1 MSGGKYNSRTFRRY
15 YTGACDYK
23 LHQVIFRDAE
33 SDAVIVRCPGISTR
47 DTCHASIYEYR
58 LPTRSYEQRAA
69 RNLQHSAGQRNTDL
83 RSRFYTIHAA
93 GLGNYLTRKLH
104 ICGFSRCCC
113 ITYTSFA
120 QCIYC
125 ICMSGIFGRRLE
137 LSVATEYSAR
147 YNHICIMQLTIHIEK
162 LTLAAVCRRGELICY
177 VLYDL
182 GIQNLTGVLPL
193 IGCRLDEV
201 TISVQGFALFLRECM
216 CLFIQWCDYRYR
228 ILLGLGCKNLIC
240 ELNKLCNRLSAV
252 EADSAVCEVG
262 ICLQLSGKCETC
274 LLTHAGY
281 GMEQTYILILGD
293 NCIEHRCGLDD
304 RIRRLFD
311 SDAGWCICKLS
322 RSISINSL
330 TAFRQLHV
338 TNVCEPGVAER
349 SEHIYRLDVHHVTS
363 LYFALIEERRDQYK
377 LLLELE
383 HRHAQCLCVL
393 VILLDKLKCDTIVR
407 EVRELIYDNGICQY
421 AELLLEC
428 RLRILGCLFVHSL
441 LNNEFSH

>member
-1 MSGGKYNSRTFRRY
+1 MSRGKYNSRTFRRY

-23 LHQVIFRDAE
+23 LHQVIFSNTK
-33 SDAVIVRCPGISTR
+33 SDTVIVRCPGISTC

-58 LPTRSYEQRAA
+58 LPARSYKQRAA
-69 RNLQHSAGQRNTDL
+69 RDLEYSAGQRNTDL
-83 RSRFYTIHAA
+83 RSCFYTIHAA
-93 GLGNYLTRKLH
+93 GLCNYLARQLH
-104 ICGFSRCCC
+104 VCGFSGCYC
-113 ITYTSFA
+113 IPHTSFA

-125 ICMSGIFGRRLE
+125 ICMSCIVGRRLE

-147 YNHICIMQLTIHIEK
+147 YNHICIMQLTIYIEK
-162 LTLAAVCRRGELICY
+162 LALAAVRRRGELICY

-182 GIQNLTGVLPL
+182 GIKNLARVLPL
-193 IGCRLDEV
+193 IGCRLNEV
-201 TISVQGFALFLRECM
+201 TISVQSFALLLRERM
-216 CLFIQWCDYRYR
+216 CLFIQRCDYRYR
-228 ILLGLGCKNLIC
+228 ILLRLVYKNLIC
-240 ELNKLCNRLSAV
+240 KLNKLCNGLSAI
-252 EADSAVCEVG
+252 ETDSAVYKVC
-262 ICLQLSGKCETC
+262 IRLQLSGKRETC
-274 LLTHAGY
+274 LLTHASY
-281 GMEQTYILILGD
+281 GMKQACILILGY
-293 NCIEHRCGLDD
+293 NCIEHRCRLDD
-304 RIRRLFD
+304 RICRFFD
-311 SDAGWCICKLS
+311 PDAGWRVCKLS

-338 TNVCEPGVAER
+338 TNVCKPGVTER
-349 SEHIYRLDVHHVTS
+349 SEHIYRLNVHHVTS
-363 LYFALIEERRDQYK
+363 LYLAFIEERRDQYK

-421 AELLLEC
+421 TELLLEC